1 MPITDGG
8 DWLLSSPNLAQ
19 AALCAANNFPG
30 IDAATAISLISHH
43 DHPLDNYTTAD
54 GDVL

>member
-19 AALCAANNFPG
+19 AALCAANNFQG

-43 DHPLDNYTTAD
+43 DHPLDNYTTAR
-54 GDVL
+54 